1 MPIPLLVLVLACMSP
16 EPPRSL
22 DDCHTMQAG
31 SPRDECFATY
41 LSALFGS
48 DPRAAGE
55 LVEEHIEDP
64 LVRDFVYLQVSRDL
78 DPAGGRWCDR
88 ISAEVVAERC
98 YVLARRPHLQ
108 RARVG
113 EQAP

>member
-1 MPIPLLVLVLACMSP
+1 LLVSLLALVLACSTSP
-16 EPPRSL
+16 PPESL
-22 DDCHTMQAG
+22 DDCHTMQA
-31 SPRDECFATY
+31 SSTRDECYAAFVP
-41 LSALFGS
+41 ALFGS
-48 DPRAAGE
+48 DPRAAAE
-55 LVEEHIEDP
+55 VVEERIEDP

-98 YVLARRPHLQ
+98 HVLARRPHLQ

-113 EQAP
+113 EQSP